1 MDVEELTG
9 KIADEWERYQRA
21 DAERIEAALNA
32 GAALIELR
40 GRLPH
45 GDFLPAIRRLGI
57 ADRTA
62 QNWMRLSRAG
72 MKYETVA
79 HLGGIRAALEHVRQ
93 GAKTAD
99 EARRN
104 DLESENA
111 GLRRQLADAMVDADA
126 DSLEYMAR
134 LVRLQCEVRDS
145 RHSLNRAITEVGALK
160 RENTRLK
167 REREAAGLGSRRP

>member
-40 GRLPH
+40 ERLPH

-79 HLGGIRAALEHVRQ
+79 HLGGIRAALEHLRQ
-93 GAKTAD
+93 RATTAND
-99 EARRN
+99 ARRF

-111 GLRRQLADAMVDADA
+111 GVRRQLADAMVDAGA
-126 DSLEYMAR
+126 DTLEMLAR
-134 LVRLQCEVRDS
+134 LVRLQVEVQEAR
-145 RHSLNRAITEVGALK
+145 NRMNEFITENEALK
-160 RENTRLK
+160 Q
-167 REREAAGLGSRRP
+167 ERKSLRASIAIQSPWGRK

>member
-1 MDVEELTG
+1 MDVEDLIG
-9 KIADEWERYQRA
+9 KVADGFERYQHA
-21 DAERIEAALNA
+21 DADRIAAALDT

-40 GRLPH
+40 ERLPH

-111 GLRRQLADAMVDADA
+111 GVRRQLADAMVDAGA
-126 DSLEYMAR
+126 DTLEMLAG
-134 LVRLQCEVRDS
+134 LVRSQVEVQETREK
-145 RHSLNRAITEVGALK
+145 LNLAITERGRLQQ
-160 RENTRLK
+160 EITRLK
-167 REREAAGLGSRRP
+167 REAMLAP